1 MQTSGLLI
9 MIASVGT
16 VTAVFAWCIRKV
28 LACPATEMDRLQ
40 PADFHTPD
48 EDRD

>member
-9 MIASVGT
+9 MITSVSI
-16 VTAVFAWCIRKV
+16 VTALFAWCIWKV
-28 LACPATEMDRLQ
+28 LASPAEEMDHLQ

-48 EDRD
+48 EDLN